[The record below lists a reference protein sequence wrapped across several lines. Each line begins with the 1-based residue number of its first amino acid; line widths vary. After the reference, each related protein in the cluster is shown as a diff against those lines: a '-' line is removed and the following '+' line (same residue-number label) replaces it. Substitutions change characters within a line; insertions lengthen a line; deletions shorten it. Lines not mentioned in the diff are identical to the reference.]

1 MTPARAYERADRAV
15 AHWQRIL
22 AGSLSPAQRHEARLL
37 LIRAVGERAK
47 ARAVLERIEY
57 REVVGEAA

>member
-22 AGSLSPAQRHEARLL
+22 AGSLSPAQRHEARLA
-37 LIRAVGERAK
+37 LIRAVGERA
-47 ARAVLERIEY
+47 RALQAMEQM
-57 REVVGEAA
+57 EVAA